1 MNFSPIANE
10 KLSDKVVKVIT
21 DQVKSGALKPGD
33 RLPSE
38 PELAAALQVSRGI
51 LREALTVLQA
61 RNIIYRRPKEGT
73 FINSSAPDI
82 LIGNWEASMKN
93 ANYLDLI
100 EVREC
105 IESRTVEKVIDLIT
119 DEQICELYDLAPV
132 KENENVSHSTD
143 YYFHYRLAEL
153 SHNMIFTS
161 FIDNYY
167 DIFHEITALSSRQTA
182 RSQAITQEHTAIV
195 DAIKAKDKT
204 AAREAICYHLMM
216 VRKSLRQENN
226 L

>member
-73 FINSSAPDI
+73 YINSSSPDI

-93 ANYLDLI
+93 PN
-100 EVREC
+100 
-105 IESRTVEKVIDLIT
+105 
-119 DEQICELYDLAPV
+119 
-132 KENENVSHSTD
+132 
-143 YYFHYRLAEL
+143 
-153 SHNMIFTS
+153 
-161 FIDNYY
+161 
-167 DIFHEITALSSRQTA
+167 
-182 RSQAITQEHTAIV
+182 
-195 DAIKAKDKT
+195 
-204 AAREAICYHLMM
+204 
-216 VRKSLRQENN
+216 
-226 L
+226 